1 MTKRTILAV
10 LLSIFSVIAYA
21 QNNTRDY
28 LNIPGPVV
36 FDSQSFHLDWSSHP
50 AVNFYKQEYLT
61 KNDSAGKYKTML
73 MMDVITGDKN
83 LKDIVA
89 EKIKE
94 LKNLK
99 ATNPLISYESFGN
112 AAAGEYMLD
121 FVLTAGT
128 PDGKQ
133 LSIAER
139 NVYRY
144 KTFVDKGGKRGV
156 LLFGV
161 STRAYGKDISNFYAA
176 LKTNKSQ
183 LVNQV
188 AKYTIPEIKVRK

>member
-1 MTKRTILAV
+1 MTKKTILAV
-10 LLSIFSVIAYA
+10 LLTIFSALTYA
-21 QNNTRDY
+21 QSNATDY

-36 FDSQSFHLDWSSHP
+36 FDNQSYHLDWSSHP
-50 AVNFYKQEYLT
+50 AANFYKQEYLT
-61 KNDSAGKYKTML
+61 QNDTAGKYKTML
-73 MMDVITGDKN
+73 MMDVIAGNKN

-89 EKIKE
+89 EKITS

-99 ATNPLISYESFGN
+99 ATNPLISYETFGN

-121 FVLTAGT
+121 FVLTANT
-128 PDGKQ
+128 ADGKQ

-144 KTFVDKGGKRGV
+144 KIFSDKGGKKGV

-161 STRAYGKDISNFYAA
+161 STRAYGKDISNFFAT
-176 LKTNKSQ
+176 LKINKQQ

-188 AKYTIPEIKVRK
+188 AKFMIPEIRVSK